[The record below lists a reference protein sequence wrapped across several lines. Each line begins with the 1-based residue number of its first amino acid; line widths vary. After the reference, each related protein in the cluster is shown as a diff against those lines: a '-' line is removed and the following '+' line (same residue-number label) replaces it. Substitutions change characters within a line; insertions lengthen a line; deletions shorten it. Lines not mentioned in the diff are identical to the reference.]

1 MSKKIKIVKREDP
14 INLAHLIM
22 LLYGD
27 PGGGK
32 TSATFTIPK
41 SLNMDFDRGAHRSEF
56 RGDTVQ
62 VESWDQVANLTAK
75 DLEGYDTIV
84 IDTVGRQ
91 LDLITAHLAANDSK
105 LISRTGQLS
114 LQGYATL
121 KAVFTSWIKRLQT
134 FGLDIV
140 MVAHAREDKRT
151 GDEVVQ
157 RPDIQGGSYAEVLK
171 LTDMV
176 GFLSRGDKGTLDFSP
191 TATHIGK
198 NAPGLPPLDVPNFHK
213 APTFLGDVIANAKA
227 TINERNHVSQ
237 VVADKVKEVRE
248 LVEAAQSADEVNGL
262 VTEHVM
268 PLKESEVKEDQ
279 AAAVQVGDLLKQQ
292 AKELGLRYD
301 KAESK
306 FIAPESA
313 SVAA

>member
-1 MSKKIKIVKREDP
+1 MLNIVKREDP
-14 INLAHLIM
+14 IELSQLAVLI
-22 LLYGD
+22 YGE
-27 PGGGK
+27 PGAGK
-32 TSATFTIPK
+32 TSLGFSTENPI
-41 SLNMDFDRGAHRSEF
+41 LLDFDRGAHRSEF

-75 DLEGYDTIV
+75 DLEGYSTV
-84 IDTVGRQ
+84 VVDTVGRQ
-91 LDLITAHLAANDSK
+91 LDLITAYLAANDPK
-105 LISRTGQLS
+105 LTRRTGELS
-114 LQGYATL
+114 LQGYGAL
-121 KAVFTSWIKRLQT
+121 KATFNSWIHRLQT

-176 GFLSRGDKGTLDFSP
+176 GFLSRGDKGILNFSP

-198 NAPGLPPLDVPNFHK
+198 NAPGLPPLDVPSLHK
-213 APTFLGDVIANAKA
+213 TPTYLGDVIAQAKA

-279 AAAVQVGDLLKQQ
+279 AAAVHVGNLLKQQ